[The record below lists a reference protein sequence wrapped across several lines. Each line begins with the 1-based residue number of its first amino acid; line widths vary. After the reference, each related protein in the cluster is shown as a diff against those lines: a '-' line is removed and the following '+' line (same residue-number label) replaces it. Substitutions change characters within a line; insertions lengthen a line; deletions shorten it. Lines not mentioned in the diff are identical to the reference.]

1 VSTAHQLRARLQ
13 SSELIVAP
21 GAWDGI
27 SARLV
32 EQAGYPAVYM
42 TGAGVSAA
50 HGFPDFGLVTMS
62 EMAAAAGVLTRSVGI
77 PVIADADTGYGNALN
92 VRRTVQEYEMRGV
105 AALQIEDQV
114 SPKRCGHL
122 DGKEL
127 ITTGEFVEKISA
139 AVAARRD
146 SGLVIVARTDAR
158 AVTGLDDAI
167 ERVNRALAA
176 GADIAFVEAPR
187 SVDEA
192 AEVAHRVDG
201 PCVLNLVPG
210 GKTPSIAL
218 DVAASLGFRMVILP
232 GLLLTALMRAGDQAL
247 ASLREQGG
255 APAQSTSQPISALFD
270 RLGAREWQAVPVRA
284 SHAVE

>member
-1 VSTAHQLRARLQ
+1 VSSAHQLRTRLH
-13 SSELIVAP
+13 SGELIVAP

-50 HGFPDFGLVTMS
+50 RGFPDFGLVTMS
-62 EMAAAAGVLTRSVGI
+62 EMAESAGVLTRSVGI
-77 PVIADADTGYGNALN
+77 PVIADTDTGYGNSLN

-105 AALQIEDQV
+105 AALQIEDQA

-139 AVAARRD
+139 AVAAKRD
-146 SGLVIVARTDAR
+146 SDLVIIARTDAR
-158 AVTGLDDAI
+158 AVTSLDDAI

-187 SVDEA
+187 SLDEA
-192 AEVAHRVDG
+192 VEVACRVDG
-201 PCVLNLVPG
+201 PCLLNLVPG
-210 GKTPSIAL
+210 GKTPNIAL
-218 DVAASLGFRMVILP
+218 DVAAHLGFRMVILP
-232 GLLLTALMRAGDQAL
+232 GLVLTALMRAGDQAL
-247 ASLREQGG
+247 ASLRDQGC
-255 APAQSTSQPISALFD
+255 APAQSASQSISALFD

-284 SHAVE
+284 SHAAE